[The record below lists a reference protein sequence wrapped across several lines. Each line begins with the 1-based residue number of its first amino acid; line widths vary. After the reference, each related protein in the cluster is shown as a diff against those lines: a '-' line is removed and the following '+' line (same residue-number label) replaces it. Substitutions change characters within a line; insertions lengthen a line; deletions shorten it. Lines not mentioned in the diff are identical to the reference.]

1 MAIDMIED
9 NELSALAPMRN
20 GGHFKNEISSRPSIQ
35 RNKKSVTLNQFSGA
49 NGYDTS
55 IIDSDYANFS
65 IRSIGN
71 PFNQDYRPQWTFD
84 KARVTE
90 SGKNLLA
97 QYEFNIDKITCDEL
111 KAMKLKLQ
119 NASDDWSRSWNAYS
133 NSKVQDEV
141 RTWVNLFK
149 RRVTEFEDAMTT
161 KKCAELEQKKL
172 DEEARIKTQQAIQQS
187 SVDAQLGLSQAELLA
202 KQMAGKSGMSNS
214 TKFMII
220 GGVVIVGVVLVSI
233 LRR

>member
-9 NELSALAPMRN
+9 NELSALAPMRG
-20 GGHFKNEISSRPSIQ
+20 GGHFKNEMSSRPSIQ
-35 RNKKSVTLNQFSGA
+35 RNKKQIRLNQFVNS

-55 IIDSDYANFS
+55 IIDSNFANF
-65 IRSIGN
+65 SIGN

-90 SGKNLLA
+90 SGKALLA
-97 QYEFNIDKITCDEL
+97 KYEFNVDKITCDEL
-111 KAMKLKLQ
+111 KAMKINLQ
-119 NASDDWSRSWNAYS
+119 NASDDWSRSYSSYS

-141 RTWVNLFK
+141 RTWVNLF
-149 RRVTEFEDAMTT
+149 RRRITEFEDAIRT
-161 KKCAELEQKKL
+161 KKCAELEEQKL
-172 DEEARIKTQQAIQQS
+172 DELANIKTQKAIQES
-187 SVDAQLGLSQAELLA
+187 TLTSQLALSQAEQLA
-202 KQMAGKSGMSNS
+202 KQQAGKGMSNA

>member
-55 IIDSDYANFS
+55 IIDSNYANF
-65 IRSIGN
+65 SIGN
-71 PFNQDYRPQWTFD
+71 PFNQDLRPQWTFD

-97 QYEFNIDKITCDEL
+97 KYEFNIDKITCDEL
-111 KAMKLKLQ
+111 TAMKLKLQ
-119 NASDDWSRSWNAYS
+119 NASDDWSRSWNAYT

-161 KKCAELEQKKL
+161 KKCKELEQKKL
-172 DEEARIKTQQAIQQS
+172 DEEARIKQNQAIQES
-187 SVDAQLGLSQAELLA
+187 TINAQLGLSQAEQLA

>member
-9 NELSALAPMRN
+9 NELSALATMRN

-35 RNKKSVTLNQFSGA
+35 RNKKSVTLNQFSSA

-55 IIDSDYANFS
+55 IIDSNYANFS
-65 IRSIGN
+65 FT
-71 PFNQDYRPQWTFD
+71 PKWTFD
-84 KARVTE
+84 KDRVTE
-90 SGKNLLA
+90 SGKKLIA
-97 QYEFNIDKITCDEL
+97 EYEFDKDKITCDEL

-119 NASDDWSRSWNAYS
+119 NASDDWSRSWNAYT

-141 RTWVNLFK
+141 RTWVNIFR

-187 SVDAQLGLSQAELLA
+187 SVDAQLGLSQAEQLA

>member
-55 IIDSDYANFS
+55 IIDSNYANFS
-65 IRSIGN
+65 FT
-71 PFNQDYRPQWTFD
+71 PKWTFD
-84 KARVTE
+84 KDRVTQ

-149 RRVTEFEDAMTT
+149 RRVTEFEDAMTA

>member
-65 IRSIGN
+65 FT
-71 PFNQDYRPQWTFD
+71 PKWTFD
-84 KARVTE
+84 KDRVTQ

-111 KAMKLKLQ
+111 AAMKIKLQ
-119 NASDDWSRSWNAYS
+119 NASDDWSRSWNAYT

-161 KKCAELEQKKL
+161 KKCKELEQKKL
-172 DEEARIKTQQAIQQS
+172 DEEARIKQNQAIQES
-187 SVDAQLGLSQAELLA
+187 TINAQLGLSQAEQLA

>member
-55 IIDSDYANFS
+55 IIESNYANFS
-65 IRSIGN
+65 FT
-71 PFNQDYRPQWTFD
+71 PKWTFD
-84 KARVTE
+84 KDRVTQ

>member
-55 IIDSDYANFS
+55 IIESNYANFS
-65 IRSIGN
+65 FT
-71 PFNQDYRPQWTFD
+71 PKWTFD
-84 KARVTE
+84 KDRVTQ

-111 KAMKLKLQ
+111 AAMKLKLQ
-119 NASDDWSRSWNAYS
+119 NASDDWSRSWNAYT

-161 KKCAELEQKKL
+161 KKCKELEQKRL
-172 DEEARIKTQQAIQQS
+172 DEEARIKTQKAIQQS

>member
-55 IIDSDYANFS
+55 IIDSNYANFS
-65 IRSIGN
+65 FT
-71 PFNQDYRPQWTFD
+71 PKWTFD
-84 KARVTE
+84 KDRVTQ

-119 NASDDWSRSWNAYS
+119 NASDDWSRSWNAYT

>member
-20 GGHFKNEISSRPSIQ
+20 GGHFKNDMSSRPSIQ
-35 RNKKSVTLNQFSGA
+35 RNKKSVTLNQFKSA

-55 IIDSDYANFS
+55 IIDSNYANF
-65 IRSIGN
+65 SIGN
-71 PFNQDYRPQWTFD
+71 PFNQDLRPQWTFD

-97 QYEFNIDKITCDEL
+97 KYEFNIDKITCDEL
-111 KAMKLKLQ
+111 AAMKLKLQ
-119 NASDDWSRSWNAYS
+119 NASDDWSRSWNAYT

-149 RRVTEFEDAMTT
+149 RRVTEFEDAMAT
-161 KKCAELEQKKL
+161 KKCKELEAKKL
-172 DEEARIKTQQAIQQS
+172 DEEARIRQNQAIQES
-187 SVDAQLGLSQAELLA
+187 TINAQLGLSQAEQLA

>member
-55 IIDSDYANFS
+55 IIDSNYANFS
-65 IRSIGN
+65 FT
-71 PFNQDYRPQWTFD
+71 PKWTFD
-84 KARVTE
+84 KDRVTQ

-141 RTWVNLFK
+141 RTWVNIFK

>member
-20 GGHFKNEISSRPSIQ
+20 GGRFKNEMFSRPSIQ
-35 RNKKSVTLNQFSGA
+35 RNKKSVTLNQFRGA

-55 IIDSDYANFS
+55 IIDDYSNFS
-65 IRSIGN
+65 FT
-71 PFNQDYRPQWTFD
+71 PKWTFD

-111 KAMKLKLQ
+111 KVMKLKLQ

-133 NSKVQDEV
+133 NSQVQDEV

-161 KKCAELEQKKL
+161 KKCADLEAKKL
-172 DEEARIKTQQAIQQS
+172 DEESRIRQNQAIQEATINS
-187 SVDAQLGLSQAELLA
+187 QLGLSQAEQIA
-202 KQMAGKSGMSNS
+202 KQMAGQTKMSS
-214 TKFMII
+214 TTKFMII
-220 GGVVIVGVVLVSI
+220 GGVVIVGVVLISI

>member
-9 NELSALAPMRN
+9 NELSALAPMRG
-20 GGHFKNEISSRPSIQ
+20 GGHFKNEMSSRPSLQ
-35 RNKKSVTLNQFSGA
+35 RNKKQIRLNQFVNS
-49 NGYDTS
+49 NGYDTN
-55 IIDSDYANFS
+55 IIENYSNFS
-65 IRSIGN
+65 
-71 PFNQDYRPQWTFD
+71 FTPQWTFD
-84 KARVTE
+84 KARVTD
-90 SGKNLLA
+90 SGKALLA

-119 NASDDWSRSWNAYS
+119 NASDDWSRSYNSYS

-141 RTWVNLFK
+141 RTWVNLF
-149 RRVTEFEDAMTT
+149 RRRITEFEDAIRT
-161 KKCAELEQKKL
+161 KKCAELEQQKL
-172 DEEARIKTQQAIQQS
+172 DEEAKIKTQQAIQES
-187 SVDAQLGLSQAELLA
+187 TLTSQLALSQAEQLA
-202 KQMAGKSGMSNS
+202 KQQAGKGMSNA

>member
-65 IRSIGN
+65 FT
-71 PFNQDYRPQWTFD
+71 PKWTFD
-84 KARVTE
+84 KDRVTQ

-111 KAMKLKLQ
+111 TAMKLKLQ
-119 NASDDWSRSWNAYS
+119 NASDDWSRSWNAYT

-161 KKCAELEQKKL
+161 KKCKELEAKKL
-172 DEEARIKTQQAIQQS
+172 DEETRTKQNQAIQEATIN
-187 SVDAQLGLSQAELLA
+187 AQLGLSQAEQLA

>member
-55 IIDSDYANFS
+55 IIDSNYANFS
-65 IRSIGN
+65 FT
-71 PFNQDYRPQWTFD
+71 PKWTFD
-84 KARVTE
+84 KDRVTQ